1 MSPQRPNDAEAEVGR
16 VLRQVSGGYGDLP
29 EHVGDRL
36 DRVLD
41 SLPPADTL
49 HAGARQGAFESWAER
64 WTERLRPKRVRY
76 ALASAAAAVLVTIGG
91 VAMAVQFVSGPSN
104 EDTGASSEVFAED
117 GTAREGEDGA
127 APGAEGEESPLSES
141 ENEAGDDEAG
151 IAGVETFASG
161 SDYTEGTDL
170 LAALREL
177 GIDNTSGEVPS
188 ELAELAA
195 GGEFWKHC
203 EEAIAEEYGSLL
215 VAVDFARY
223 ESAPAIMA
231 LMVGDTGDIAV
242 ALTPSCADGVIEP
255 LAVQP

>member
-16 VLRQVSGGYGDLP
+16 LLRQVSSGYGDLP

-49 HAGARQGAFESWAER
+49 HAGNRQGAFESWAER

-76 ALASAAAAVLVTIGG
+76 AIASAAAAVLVTVGG
-91 VAMAVQFVSGPSN
+91 VATAVQFVSGPSD
-104 EDTGASSEVFAED
+104 EDGAASSEVFAED
-117 GTAREGEDGA
+117 GTAREGEDDGS
-127 APGAEGEESPLSES
+127 APGAEESPLSE
-141 ENEAGDDEAG
+141 NEAGDNEAG

-161 SDYTEGTDL
+161 SDYTEETDL

-177 GIDNTSGEVPS
+177 GSDSTSGEVPA

-231 LMVGDTGDIAV
+231 LMVGDSGDIAV
-242 ALTPSCADGVIEP
+242 ALTPACADGVIEP